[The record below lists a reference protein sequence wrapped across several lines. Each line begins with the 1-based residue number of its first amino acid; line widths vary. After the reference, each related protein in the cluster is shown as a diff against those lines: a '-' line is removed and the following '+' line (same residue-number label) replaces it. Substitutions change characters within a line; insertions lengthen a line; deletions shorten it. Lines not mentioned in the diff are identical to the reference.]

1 MDLFRRQHRANLVKW
16 NPGVCAA
23 EEILADPADRDP
35 ELRIMEL
42 EAEVQNVRA
51 EVWWLRGACVV
62 LGAMIYAVW

>member
-1 MDLFRRQHRANLVKW
+1 MRR
-16 NPGVCAA
+16 G
-23 EEILADPADRDP
+23 P

-42 EAEVQNVRA
+42 EAEFQNVRA